1 MKILKH
7 GKYQRKTVVTC
18 NHCGCEFE
26 AEYGECSRDR
36 YSIYGWID
44 CPECG
49 ESIILYEQDF
59 QHELCEKESESE
71 L

>member
-7 GKYQRKTVVTC
+7 GKYKRKTVVTC
-18 NHCGCEFE
+18 HHCECEFE

-36 YSIYGWID
+36 DSIHAWID

-49 ESIILYEQDF
+49 ESIIKQEKDF
-59 QHELCEKESESE
+59 LPEPSEKEK
-71 L
+71 

>member
-18 NHCGCEFE
+18 HHCECEFE

-36 YSIYGWID
+36 DSIHVWID

-49 ESIILYEQDF
+49 ESIILDEQDF
-59 QHELCEKESESE
+59 QHELSRKEK
-71 L
+71 

>member
-7 GKYQRKTVVTC
+7 GKYQRKKVVTC
-18 NHCGCEFE
+18 HHCGCEFE

-36 YSIYGWID
+36 DTFMFWID

-49 ESIILYEQDF
+49 ESIILDEQDF
-59 QHELCEKESESE
+59 QDELSSKEK
-71 L
+71 